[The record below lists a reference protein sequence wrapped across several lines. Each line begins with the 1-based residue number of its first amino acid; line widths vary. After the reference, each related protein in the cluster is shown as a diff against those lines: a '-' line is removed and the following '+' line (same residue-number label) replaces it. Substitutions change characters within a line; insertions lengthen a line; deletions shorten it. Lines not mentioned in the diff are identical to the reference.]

1 MNVPFTAN
9 PKNQGQF
16 PDFKNRVGR
25 AVLCPPQTRGNG
37 AHGVTRPT
45 EIRTL
50 SNRVA
55 LVTGG
60 GTMAFSARNV

>member
-1 MNVPFTAN
+1 MNVPLDGN

-16 PDFKNRVGR
+16 PDFKNRAGR

-45 EIRTL
+45 ETRTL
-50 SNRVA
+50 PNQVA

-60 GTMAFSARNV
+60 GTMLSGDGNV

>member
-1 MNVPFTAN
+1 MNVPLDGN

-45 EIRTL
+45 ETRTL
-50 SNRVA
+50 SNQAA
-55 LVTGG
+55 LVPGG
-60 GTMAFSARNV
+60 GTMSCGARNV